1 MLLIFTAISM
11 QTSNLLLNTLYTVKS
26 SYDNMTVNDEALS
39 SQAIGTAF
47 ERISG
52 ISPQIVEHTFAQ
64 TTNGTLK
71 SGWGR
76 KEEEEMVFMGAYIL
90 VMEGSKAPLFYPKKI
105 AWWVPFATKKHPYEK

>member
-1 MLLIFTAISM
+1 
-11 QTSNLLLNTLYTVKS
+11 
-26 SYDNMTVNDEALS
+26 MTVNDEAFS
-39 SQAIGTAF
+39 AKAIGTAF

-76 KEEEEMVFMGAYIL
+76 KEEEMVFMGAYTHSKR
-90 VMEGSKAPLFYPKKI
+90 VMEGSKAPFFYPKK
-105 AWWVPFATKKHPYEK
+105 FLL